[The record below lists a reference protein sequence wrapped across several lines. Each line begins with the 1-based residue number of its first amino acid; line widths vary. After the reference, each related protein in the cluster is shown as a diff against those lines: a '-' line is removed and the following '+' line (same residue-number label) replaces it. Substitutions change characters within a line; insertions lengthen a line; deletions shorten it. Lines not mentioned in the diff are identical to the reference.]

1 MRTKTS
7 IFSLLLLVL
16 MASSVHAAPSVV
28 GAISATDAA
37 ALVYVSGY
45 DLNPQVFYPYEK
57 GTITVHVTNAANA
70 SVGIS
75 QPDLIDPHVHVL
87 NHEAFST
94 MTNLGPGATVDYSF
108 LVTVD
113 PPDGTYFPLFTV
125 SPKIGNAIHSTL
137 NLKVDST
144 DIRASIS
151 KKPDAFSVSKT
162 DTVNLSLVNPRDGEV
177 SDVLVIPEGN
187 GGNVSPSE
195 SYIGTLGAGSVV
207 QVPFQ
212 VTPDRDGSVTFHITF
227 NNGDNKHT
235 AEVVL
240 PVTIGTDKT
249 AAVPIINNIA
259 VTVQGSGYHLTGDV
273 TNAGIKDAKSLIL
286 TVNAPAKAV
295 EPYPEYAVGSLAS
308 DDFSSFELDFSATD
322 LSAVPLRI
330 QWKDADGNGFSSVTV
345 LDLRT
350 LTSGSSATGT
360 RSSSSASGSGAAA
373 GSSFA
378 GRTGGGAPGGGAV
391 FGLGGTSR
399 SSGMSAFYLP
409 IGLGVLVIIAVI
421 LWMKRKWIALKLKKK

>member
-1 MRTKTS
+1 
-7 IFSLLLLVL
+7 
-16 MASSVHAAPSVV
+16 
-28 GAISATDAA
+28 
-37 ALVYVSGY
+37 
-45 DLNPQVFYPYEK
+45 
-57 GTITVHVTNAANA
+57 
-70 SVGIS
+70 
-75 QPDLIDPHVHVL
+75 
-87 NHEAFST
+87 
-94 MTNLGPGATVDYSF
+94 
-108 LVTVD
+108 
-113 PPDGTYFPLFTV
+113 
-125 SPKIGNAIHSTL
+125 
-137 NLKVDST
+137 VDST

-162 DTVNLSLVNPRDGEV
+162 DTVNLSLVNPRDGEIT
-177 SDVLVIPEGN
+177 DLLVIPEGN

-195 SYIGTLGAGSVV
+195 SYIGVLGAGSVV

-249 AAVPIINNIA
+249 AAVPVINNIA
-259 VTVQGSGYHLTGDV
+259 VTAQGSGYHLTGDV
-273 TNAGIKDAKSLIL
+273 TNAGITDAKSLIL

-322 LSAVPLRI
+322 LSAVPVRI

-350 LTSGSSATGT
+350 LISGSSTTGT
-360 RSSSSASGSGAAA
+360 RTGSSAGSTTAASGNLAS
-373 GSSFA
+373 
-378 GRTGGGAPGGGAV
+378 RTGGGPPGGGGV
-391 FGLGGTSR
+391 FGFGGTSR
-399 SSGMSAFYLP
+399 SSGLSAFYLP

-421 LWMKRKWIALKLKKK
+421 LWMKRKWITAKLKKK

>member
-28 GAISATDAA
+28 GATSATDAA

-350 LTSGSSATGT
+350 LTSGSSTTGT